1 MSNVNNTVLVPE
13 TGPVDGEPTPE
24 IERPRSSTPK
34 PEPIVE
40 TVATEQQPTSSS
52 ASAIVT
58 EPENEFDLE
67 PANPL
72 EDSILDSSGSS
83 LPDAM

>member
-1 MSNVNNTVLVPE
+1 MNNTVLVPE
-13 TGPVDGEPTPE
+13 TEPIDDDESIPE
-24 IERPRSSTPK
+24 IEKPRSPTPK
-34 PEPIVE
+34 PEPIEDE
-40 TVATEQQPTSSS
+40 TVATEQPTSSR

-58 EPENEFDLE
+58 APENEFDLE

>member
-13 TGPVDGEPTPE
+13 TEPVDGEPSPE

-40 TVATEQQPTSSS
+40 TVATEQPTCSS

-72 EDSILDSSGSS
+72 EDNILDSSGSS